1 MMSTETAR
9 VMDSGRSRVNLAA
22 ASELTIVIVS
32 HEPEFARS
40 LMGSWKSERVVPEFV
55 VLPPQQAPQAGL
67 SGPPAADAAFDPL
80 PECDLVVVGGVPAE
94 RLPQLLKMLDPSVRP
109 LICVTAA
116 SEYKQVR
123 ESFPQLMLLRQDEF
137 WADNVI
143 LLAGECMRRR
153 HTVLRAHRAE
163 QMLTANQGHVTL
175 GKYVVEM
182 RHNINNALTSVLGNA
197 ELLLL
202 NTEIFSGEAC
212 DQLQTIR
219 TTALR
224 LHEIMQRFWSLEAEM
239 RAADR
244 ISPETEK
251 VPRAVGASG
260 LK

>member
-1 MMSTETAR
+1 
-9 VMDSGRSRVNLAA
+9 MDSGRSRVNLAA
-22 ASELTIVIVS
+22 ASELAIAIVS

-40 LMGSWKSERVVPEFV
+40 LMASWKLERVVPEFV
-55 VLPPQQAPQAGL
+55 VLSPQPAPQAGL
-67 SGPPAADAAFDPL
+67 SGTDAVFDAL

-94 RLPQLLKMLDPSVRP
+94 RLPQLLKMLDMSVRP

-123 ESFPQLMLLRQDEF
+123 DSFPQLMLLRQDEF

-202 NTEIFSGEAC
+202 NTESFSGEAC

-219 TTALR
+219 NTALR

-239 RAADR
+239 QAAER
-244 ISPETEK
+244 ILPEAEK
-251 VPRAVGASG
+251 APRAVGASV

>member
-1 MMSTETAR
+1 
-9 VMDSGRSRVNLAA
+9 MDSGRSRVNLAA

-40 LMGSWKSERVVPEFV
+40 LMASWKSERVVPEFV
-55 VLPPQQAPQAGL
+55 VLPPLGTPTA
-67 SGPPAADAAFDPL
+67 SDAAFDPL

-94 RLPQLLKMLDPSVRP
+94 RLPQLLKMLDPSLRP

-116 SEYKQVR
+116 GDYKQVR
-123 ESFPQLMLLRQDEF
+123 ESFPQMLLLRQDEF

-202 NTEIFSGEAC
+202 NTESFSGEAC

-219 TTALR
+219 NTALR

-239 RAADR
+239 QAAER
-244 ISPETEK
+244 ILPEAEK
-251 VPRAVGASG
+251 APRAVGASG

>member
-32 HEPEFARS
+32 REPEFARS
-40 LMGSWKSERVVPEFV
+40 LMASWKSERVVPEFV
-55 VLPPQQAPQAGL
+55 VLPP
-67 SGPPAADAAFDPL
+67 SGSPAAADAAFDPL

-94 RLPQLLKMLDPSVRP
+94 RLPQLLKVLDPSLRP
-109 LICVTAA
+109 LICVIAA

-197 ELLLL
+197 ELLML
-202 NTEIFSGEAC
+202 NTESFSGEAC

-219 TTALR
+219 NTALR

-239 RAADR
+239 QAAER
-244 ISPETEK
+244 ILPEAEK
-251 VPRAVGASG
+251 APRAVGASG

>member
-1 MMSTETAR
+1 
-9 VMDSGRSRVNLAA
+9 MDSGRSRVNLAA

-137 WADNVI
+137 WADNAI

>member
-1 MMSTETAR
+1 M
-9 VMDSGRSRVNLAA
+9 
-22 ASELTIVIVS
+22 
-32 HEPEFARS
+32 
-40 LMGSWKSERVVPEFV
+40 VPEFV
-55 VLPPQQAPQAGL
+55 VLPLQPAPQAGL
-67 SGPPAADAAFDPL
+67 SGTDAVFDAL

-94 RLPQLLKMLDPSVRP
+94 RLPQLLKMLDMSVRP

-123 ESFPQLMLLRQDEF
+123 DSFPQLMLLRQDEF

-202 NTEIFSGEAC
+202 NTESFSGEAC

-219 TTALR
+219 NTALR

-239 RAADR
+239 QAAER
-244 ISPETEK
+244 ILPEAEK
-251 VPRAVGASG
+251 APRAVGASV

>member
-1 MMSTETAR
+1 MSTETAR
-9 VMDSGRSRVNLAA
+9 VMDSGRSHVNLAA

-67 SGPPAADAAFDPL
+67 SGTQATADAAFDPL

-94 RLPQLLKMLDPSVRP
+94 RLPQLLKMLNPSMRP
-109 LICVTAA
+109 LICVIAA
-116 SEYKQVR
+116 SEYMQVR

-137 WADNVI
+137 WVDNVI

-202 NTEIFSGEAC
+202 NTESFTGEAC

-219 TTALR
+219 NTALR

-239 RAADR
+239 QAADR
-244 ISPETEK
+244 ILPEAEK
-251 VPRAVGASG
+251 APRAVGASG

>member
-1 MMSTETAR
+1 MLSTETAR
-9 VMDSGRSRVNLAA
+9 VMDSGRNRVNLAA

-55 VLPPQQAPQAGL
+55 VLPP
-67 SGPPAADAAFDPL
+67 SGTPDAADVAFDAL

-94 RLPQLLKMLDPSVRP
+94 RLPQLLKMLDPSLRP

-116 SEYKQVR
+116 SDYKQVR
-123 ESFPQLMLLRQDEF
+123 ESFPQMLLLRQDEF

-202 NTEIFSGEAC
+202 NTESFSGEAC

-219 TTALR
+219 NTALR

-239 RAADR
+239 QAAER
-244 ISPETEK
+244 ILPEAEK
-251 VPRAVGASG
+251 APRAVGASG